1 MGQFTQLNLQGKP
14 EGQPPRST
22 SAAGQRPNV
31 SHKGFTG
38 KQKTAALLGSLLAT
52 SLVGILFLET
62 SGCSKGNDRAAVIA
76 PPAPVSTSPVMPS
89 QASSTPPVT
98 AVPAPMPEKKP
109 VQKKRSRTAYISRYS
124 DPASGLTFRYPR
136 HYNLKKG
143 DDASLAWAGL
153 GPVQMNFTQPGGTT
167 ITAVEVPQ
175 RLYRGTD
182 FTSAFFNV
190 SVNPKLTAE
199 ECQKFAF
206 PEAPQTATAGSQDK
220 TAAAPVEPTKVKLG
234 AANFTEVE
242 DSAGSGA
249 KQADAKYYHV
259 FENGAC
265 YEFALGLE
273 TTADSSQTA
282 TKPVDR
288 EQVFRR
294 LNWMLST
301 VKIKAPVP
309 VKVASE
315 KVASE
320 KVATETAAPD
330 KAETEKTVPDK
341 TASEKAAPEKP
352 VSTAAAGDPVSVPAP
367 AAPGKQ

>member
-14 EGQPPRST
+14 EGQPPRNT
-22 SAAGQRPNV
+22 SAVSQRPSV
-31 SHKGFTG
+31 SHKRFTG
-38 KQKTAALLGSLLAT
+38 KQRTAALVGSLLAT

-62 SGCSKGNDRAAVIA
+62 SGCSKGSNRAAIIA
-76 PPAPVSTSPVMPS
+76 PPAPVSTSPAMPS
-89 QASSTPPVT
+89 QAASTPPAA
-98 AVPAPMPEKKP
+98 AVAAPLPEKKP
-109 VQKKRSRTAYISRYS
+109 VQKKRSSRRTAYISRYS
-124 DPASGLTFRYPR
+124 DPASGLSFRYPR
-136 HYNLKKG
+136 RYNLKKG
-143 DDASLAWAGL
+143 DDANLAWAGL

-167 ITAVEVPQ
+167 ITAVEVPE

-206 PEAPQTATAGSQDK
+206 PEARKTAAESQDK
-220 TAAAPVEPTKVKLG
+220 TSAAPVEPTNVKLG
-234 AANFTEVE
+234 ATNFTEVE

-273 TTADSSQTA
+273 TTADNSQKT
-282 TKPVDR
+282 TKPVNR

-301 VKIKAPVP
+301 VKIKAAVP
-309 VKVASE
+309 EKIASE
-315 KVASE
+315 KTV
-320 KVATETAAPD
+320 PD
-330 KAETEKTVPDK
+330 KAAAEKAVPDK
-341 TASEKAAPEKP
+341 TASENAAPENI
-352 VSTAAAGDPVSVPAP
+352 VFTAAAGDPVSAP
-367 AAPGKQ
+367 VSADPGKP

>member
-22 SAAGQRPNV
+22 SAAGQRPAA

-38 KQKTAALLGSLLAT
+38 KQKTAALLGTLLAT

-62 SGCSKGNDRAAVIA
+62 SGCSRGNDRAAVIA
-76 PPAPVSTSPVMPS
+76 PPAPVRTSPAMPS
-89 QASSTPPVT
+89 QASVTPPAT
-98 AVPAPMPEKKP
+98 AAAATLPENKPA
-109 VQKKRSRTAYISRYS
+109 QKRKSSRRTAYISRYS
-124 DPASGLTFRYPR
+124 DPASGLSFRYPR
-136 HYNLKKG
+136 RYNLKKG
-143 DDASLAWAGL
+143 DDANLAWAGL

-190 SVNPKLTAE
+190 SVNPKVTAE
-199 ECQKFAF
+199 ECQQFAF
-206 PEAPQTATAGSQDK
+206 PAAPQTATAGSPDK
-220 TAAAPVEPTKVKLG
+220 TAAAPVEPSKVKLG
-234 AANFTEVE
+234 ATNFTEVE

-273 TTADSSQTA
+273 TTADSSQTT

-288 EQVFRR
+288 EQIFHR

-301 VKIKAPVP
+301 VKIKAAMPEMA
-309 VKVASE
+309 ASE
-315 KVASE
+315 KVASA

-330 KAETEKTVPDK
+330 KAETEKTAPDK
-341 TASEKAAPEKP
+341 TASEKVPEKP
-352 VSTAAAGDPVSVPAP
+352 ASTAAAGDPVPAP
-367 AAPGKQ
+367 ADPGKP